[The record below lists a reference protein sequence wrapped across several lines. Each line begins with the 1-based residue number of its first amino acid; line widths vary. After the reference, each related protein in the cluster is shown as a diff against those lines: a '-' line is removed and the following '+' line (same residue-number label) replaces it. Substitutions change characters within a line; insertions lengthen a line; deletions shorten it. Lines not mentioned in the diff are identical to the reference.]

1 LIITVDGPA
10 GSGKSTIARLL
21 AGRIGGVYLDTGAM
35 YRSVTLVALESGAD
49 IRDEEATAG
58 IARNIRIEFGEGRAG
73 QKTIVNGRDRTADI
87 RSRKVDTAVSIVS
100 AHRKVRERMV
110 DIQRGIARTA
120 GKVVAEGRDTG
131 SVVFPR
137 ADLKIYLDADPSI
150 RARRRAEQRG
160 ETPAPNDVAEIVRR
174 DRMDS
179 SRKESP
185 LVIPEGALIIDTTN
199 LKIDGILEKIL
210 ELLP

>member
-21 AGRIGGVYLDTGAM
+21 ADRIGGVYLDTGAM
-35 YRSVTLVALESGAD
+35 YRSVTLVALETGAD
-49 IRDEEATAG
+49 IRDEGAVAG
-58 IARNIRIEFGEGRAG
+58 IARNIRIEFVEDRAG
-73 QKTIVNGRDRTADI
+73 QKTIVNGRDCTADI
-87 RSRKVDTAVSIVS
+87 RSREVDAAVSVVS

-110 DIQRGIARTA
+110 DIQQRIARTA

-131 SVVFPR
+131 SVVFPH
-137 ADLKIYLDADPSI
+137 ADMKIYLDADPST

-160 ETPAPNDVAEIVRR
+160 ETLAPNDIAEIVRR
-174 DRMDS
+174 DEMDS

-185 LVIPEGALIIDTTN
+185 LVIPEGARIIDTTN
-199 LKIDGILEKIL
+199 LKIDEILEKIL
-210 ELLP
+210 ELLS